1 MRVIMLGVSHHT
13 AAVELREQL
22 SLAGDALD
30 AALDRLGQDFPNAER
45 VVLSTCNRTELY
57 VARPA
62 HQPPDGDALRQVL
75 SDVSGAPLDALT
87 AASIHRE
94 NEQALSHL
102 YRVASGLES
111 MVLGEPQ
118 ILGQIKR
125 AYECATERGAV
136 GGVLHKVFQDALA
149 VAKRVRHE
157 TGIGD
162 GRVSVASVAV
172 DYARQIFDHFDDK
185 TVVCL
190 GAGEMAKVTL
200 RHLMNLNPA
209 RLWVANRSPQRARG
223 LVEQLGI
230 APSLGG
236 ARTLDDLDT
245 LLVEADVMV
254 TSTGSSEPVITHE
267 RFKPLLRRRRGRPL
281 AILDIALPRDV
292 EPAVGSLHDVYLY
305 NIDDLQRVVMRTYE
319 ARGDQVAACEAKLRD
334 AVRACMAEVQH
345 RDVGRLVKA
354 LRHRLHEVGDAE
366 RERTLK
372 KLAAADPA
380 MLPALI
386 DDAVAEHT
394 HRLVNK
400 ILHMPLSQLDAR
412 DPDAPLAFYASAL
425 RRLFGLNDVEDVTRP
440 PADNGQTK
448 HHATGQ
454 REPEA
459 QPSSVKDA

>member
-1 MRVIMLGVSHHT
+1 MRVIMLGVSHQT
-13 AAVELREQL
+13 AAVELRERLAL
-22 SLAGDALD
+22 SGDALD
-30 AALDRLGQDFPNAER
+30 RALDRLGEAFAHTER
-45 VVLSTCNRTELY
+45 VVVSTCNRTELY

-62 HQPPDGDALRQVL
+62 HHPPDGEALRRTLAEVT
-75 SDVSGAPLDALT
+75 GAPLDELT

-102 YRVASGLES
+102 YRVAAGLES

-125 AYECATERGAV
+125 AYERANERGAV
-136 GGVLHKVFQDALA
+136 GAVLHKVFQDGIG
-149 VAKRVRHE
+149 VAKRVRNE
-157 TGIGD
+157 TGIGE
-162 GRVSVASVAV
+162 GRVSVGSVAV

-185 TVVCL
+185 TVVCV
-190 GAGEMAKVTL
+190 GAGEMAKLTL
-200 RHLMNLNPA
+200 RHLMGLNPA
-209 RLWVANRSPQRARG
+209 RLWVANRSPQRARE

-230 APSLGG
+230 KPVEGG
-236 ARTLDDLDT
+236 ARSLDDLDS

-254 TSTGSSEPVITHE
+254 TSTGSKQPIITRD

-281 AILDIALPRDV
+281 AILDIAVPRDV

-305 NIDDLQRVVMRTYE
+305 NIDDLQRVVQRTYD
-319 ARGDQVAACEAKLRD
+319 ARSDQVAACETRLRD

-366 RERTLK
+366 RQRTLR

-386 DDAVAEHT
+386 DDAIAEHT

-400 ILHMPLSQLDAR
+400 IMHMPLSQLDAR

-425 RRLFGLNDVEDVTRP
+425 RRLFGLDEVDQTP
-440 PADNGQTK
+440 PARKQEESP
-448 HHATGQ
+448 
-454 REPEA
+454 EP
-459 QPSSVKDA
+459 QPQMNADER